1 MENQLKLKIK
11 IGQVEFEAEGDAN
24 AVTEQRDVFIQSI
37 VPAASSFLDKIQ
49 SIEAVRVAE
58 SPTNSQIVQN
68 ETATSALPYSNVSN
82 NIDWSRTNL
91 VSFLN
96 KYGELSDRD
105 FVLFA
110 AYYYER
116 KQQGEKYTFTL
127 EDVKKFYSEARRSLY
142 SNPSQLLYM
151 LVKAGFIIDDQDAK
165 TASLK
170 SYVISQDGLQYI
182 NTYIPKE
189 KTEKKARKAPATRK
203 KVESIYA
210 SLNAD
215 ELNLS
220 KYPAIKDLK
229 SSKDKIIMAM
239 YIVTT
244 EKKGTWFLATDV
256 EFIMLNVFNEHITL
270 KQIQNTF
277 DRNRNLFAKQQSVS
291 NKKANEYRL
300 LSGATNM
307 AETIILENTTK

>member
-24 AVTEQRDVFIQSI
+24 AVTEQRDFFIQSI

-49 SIEAVRVAE
+49 SIEAARVAE

-68 ETATSALPYSNVSN
+68 ETATSALPYSNVSD

-110 AYYYER
+110 AYYHE
-116 KQQGEKYTFTL
+116 QQQESAYVFTV
-127 EDVKKFYSEARRSLY
+127 EDVKKFYSEVRRPPYCNNSD
-142 SNPSQLLYM
+142 LLKR
-151 LVKAGFIIDDQDAK
+151 LVQKGLIMDAPNEAGRIPK
-165 TASLK
+165 P
-170 SYVISQDGLQYI
+170 YVISQDGLQYI
-182 NTYIPKE
+182 NTYTPKE
-189 KTEKKARKAPATRK
+189 KAEKKARKNPIPRK
-203 KVESIYA
+203 KNESIYA

-215 ELNLS
+215 ELDLL

-229 SSKDKIIMAM
+229 SSKEKIIMAM
-239 YIVTT
+239 HIVTA

-256 EFIMLNVFNEHITL
+256 EFILLNIFNEHITL
-270 KQIQNTF
+270 KQVQNTF
-277 DRNRNLFAKQQSVS
+277 DQNRNLFTKQKSES

-307 AETIILENTTK
+307 AEMIISENKAK

>member
-49 SIEAVRVAE
+49 SIETARTIE
-58 SPTNSQIVQN
+58 PPTNNQIVQN
-68 ETATSALPYSNVSN
+68 ETVAPALPYSNASN

-96 KYGELSDRD
+96 KYGELSDQD

-110 AYYYER
+110 AYYYEQ
-116 KQQGEKYTFTL
+116 KQESAYVFTV
-127 EDVKKFYSEARRSLY
+127 EDVKNFYSEARRPPYCNNSD
-142 SNPSQLLYM
+142 LLKR
-151 LVKAGFIIDDQDAK
+151 LVQKGLIMDAPNETGK
-165 TASLK
+165 IPK
-170 SYVISQDGLQYI
+170 PYVISQDGLQYI
-182 NTYIPKE
+182 NTYTPKE
-189 KTEKKARKAPATRK
+189 KTEKKARKVPVSK
-203 KVESIYA
+203 KKNESIYA
-210 SLNAD
+210 FLNAD

-229 SSKDKIIMAM
+229 SSKEKIIMTM
-239 YIVTT
+239 YIVTS

-256 EFIMLNVFNEHITL
+256 EFIVLNVFNEHITL
-270 KQIQNTF
+270 KQVQNTF
-277 DRNRNLFAKQQSVS
+277 DQNRDLFAKQKSES

-300 LSGATNM
+300 LSGATNI
-307 AETIILENTTK
+307 AETIISENTTK

>member
-1 MENQLKLKIK
+1 MENQLKLKIR
-11 IGQVEFEAEGDAN
+11 IGQVEFEAEGDAT

-49 SIEAVRVAE
+49 SIEAAKTAE
-58 SPTNSQIVQN
+58 PPTNSRIVQT
-68 ETATSALPYSNVSN
+68 EMTTPALPYSNESN

-110 AYYYER
+110 AYYYEQ
-116 KQQGEKYTFTL
+116 KQESAYVFTV
-127 EDVKKFYSEARRSLY
+127 EDVKNFYSEARRPPYCNNSD
-142 SNPSQLLYM
+142 LLKR
-151 LVKAGFIIDDQDAK
+151 LVQKGLIMDAPNETGK
-165 TASLK
+165 IPK
-170 SYVISQDGLQYI
+170 PYVISQDGLQYI
-182 NTYIPKE
+182 NTYTPKE
-189 KTEKKARKAPATRK
+189 KTEKKARKAPVSRIK
-203 KVESIYA
+203 NESIFA

-229 SSKDKIIMAM
+229 SPKEKIIMAM
-239 YIVTT
+239 YIVTV
-244 EKKGTWFLATDV
+244 EKKGTWFLAADV
-256 EFIMLNVFNEHITL
+256 EFIVLNIFNEHVTL

-277 DRNRNLFAKQQSVS
+277 DKNRNLFTKQQSVS
-291 NKKANEYRL
+291 NRKANEYRL

-307 AETIILENTTK
+307 AETIISEYTTK

>member
-1 MENQLKLKIK
+1 MENQLKLKIR
-11 IGQVEFEAEGDAN
+11 IGQVEFEAEGDAT

-49 SIEAVRVAE
+49 SIEAAKTAE
-58 SPTNSQIVQN
+58 PPTNSRIVQT
-68 ETATSALPYSNVSN
+68 EMTTPALPYSNESN

-96 KYGELSDRD
+96 KHGELSDRD

-110 AYYYER
+110 AYYYEQ
-116 KQQGEKYTFTL
+116 KQQGEKYTFTI
-127 EDVKKFYSEARRSLY
+127 EDVKKFYSEARRSPY
-142 SNPSQLLYM
+142 SNPSQLLLM

-165 TASLK
+165 TATLK

-182 NTYIPKE
+182 NTYTPKE
-189 KTEKKARKAPATRK
+189 KTEKKARKAPSTRK

-256 EFIMLNVFNEHITL
+256 EFIVLNVFNEHITL

-307 AETIILENTTK
+307 AETIISENTTK

>member
-11 IGQVEFEAEGDAN
+11 IGQVEFEAEGDAT

-37 VPAASSFLDKIQ
+37 VPTASSFLDKIQ
-49 SIEAVRVAE
+49 SIEATRVAE
-58 SPTNSQIVQN
+58 SPTSSQIVQN
-68 ETATSALPYSNVSN
+68 ETATPALPYSNASN

-91 VSFLN
+91 VSFLR
-96 KYGELSDRD
+96 KYGNLSEQD
-105 FVLFA
+105 FVLFS
-110 AYYYER
+110 AYYH
-116 KQQGEKYTFTL
+116 EKKSSPLPFVFTV
-127 EDVKKFYSEARRSLY
+127 EDVKKFYGEARRSAY
-142 SNPSQLLYM
+142 SNNSILLNR
-151 LVKAGFIIDDQDAK
+151 LAKAGFIIDAPDAEK
-165 TASLK
+165 ASPK
-170 SYVISQDGLQYI
+170 PYVVSQDGLTYVES
-182 NTYIPKE
+182 YIPKE
-189 KTEKKARKAPATRK
+189 KTEKKVRKAPATRK
-203 KVESIYA
+203 KIESIYT

-220 KYPAIKDLK
+220 RYPAIKDLK

-256 EFIMLNVFNEHITL
+256 EFIILNIFNEHITL
-270 KQIQNTF
+270 KQVQNTF
-277 DRNRNLFAKQQSVS
+277 DQNRNLFAKQKSES

-307 AETIILENTTK
+307 AETIISENTTK